1 MCLDWVSNLSSTN
14 NDDRGG
20 VQSDPL
26 RGSSYAG
33 LTRVSR
39 ADVRRDMIEG
49 AAWLPGSGPGMTG
62 G

>member
-14 NDDRGG
+14 NDDKGG
-20 VQSDPL
+20 VPISSPPWVVIRGLDP
-26 RGSSYAG
+26 RIQG
-33 LTRVSR
+33 
-39 ADVRRDMIEG
+39 RRPQDMTEG